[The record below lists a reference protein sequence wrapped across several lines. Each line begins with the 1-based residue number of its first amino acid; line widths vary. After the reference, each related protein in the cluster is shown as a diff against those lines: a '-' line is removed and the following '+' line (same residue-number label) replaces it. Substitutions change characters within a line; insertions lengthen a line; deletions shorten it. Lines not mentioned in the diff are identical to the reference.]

1 MHLVLDLDSE
11 VPIYQQ
17 IRDRVVEAI
26 ADGML
31 EPGASLPSTRQFAVD
46 LAINF
51 HTVNKAYDLLRREGI
66 IRINRKSGAVVHP
79 DVWKSTAELRVGVDW
94 EQRLRTLLAEAMVR
108 GVPEEEVLTYVR
120 TTLEGF
126 AKQGEGGGGG

>member
-1 MHLVLDLDSE
+1 MQLLLDLDSE

-26 ADGML
+26 ADGAL
-31 EPGASLPSTRQFAVD
+31 KPGESLPSTRQFAVD

-79 DVWKSTAELRVGVDW
+79 DVRRATAELRVGVDW
-94 EQRLRTLLAEAMVR
+94 EQRLRTLLAEAVVR
-108 GVPEEEVLTYVR
+108 GVPDEEIVTYVR
-120 TTLEGF
+120 TTLKGF
-126 AKQGEGGGGG
+126 GRGGGAENG